1 MSDWKVDLIEFV
13 ERFDLYLKQLQ
24 SRGMVSVPL
33 KRSVEEFMKLVDSG
47 EFLKLGA
54 PGRGMTLAE
63 VQEMLGNCTRC
74 KLWQHRTNIVFGEG
88 NPHAELMF
96 VGEAPGQEE
105 DLQARPFVGK
115 AGKLLTQM
123 IEAMGKSRG
132 DVYIANVLKCR
143 PPGNRNPEPDEVAA
157 CEPFLLM
164 QIQIIRPKVVCA
176 LGNVAAQTLLKTRQG
191 ISSLRGRF
199 YSFMGAKL
207 YPTFH
212 PAYLLRNPKAK
223 VDAWKDL
230 KLVMRE
236 LGWPIP
242 RRQR

>member
-24 SRGMVSVPL
+24 SRGIVSVPL

-47 EFLKLGA
+47 EFFRLGA
-54 PGRGMTLAE
+54 SDRGMTLAE
-63 VQEMLGNCTRC
+63 VQEILGNCTRC

-123 IEAMGKSRG
+123 IEAMGKSRS

-143 PPGNRNPEPDEVAA
+143 PPGNRNPEPDEIAA

-191 ISSLRGRF
+191 IGSLRGRF
-199 YSFMGAKL
+199 YNFMGAKL